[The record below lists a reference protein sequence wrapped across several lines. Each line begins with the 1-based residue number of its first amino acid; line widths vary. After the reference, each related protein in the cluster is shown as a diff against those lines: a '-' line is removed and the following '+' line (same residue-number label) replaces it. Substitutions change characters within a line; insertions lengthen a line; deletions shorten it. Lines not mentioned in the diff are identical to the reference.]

1 MGRILLKENTN
12 CEKEL
17 SCVCHVTMHK
27 SFNSFVLF
35 SLTQKSRAML
45 QRYLFYFD
53 RFTNHAQSLQFENKL
68 YDRIQAKMLEI
79 QDVYQQSAYDVK
91 FLKDAVDTLCKCRQA
106 LMYTYVFAFYLNA
119 NNHTEMFEHNQADLE
134 SSTEQLSSFLERD
147 IYNSNFNTE
156 VKIRVQDKKTYCDSR
171 RQKLFEH
178 VYEGEEAGLWDHC
191 E

>member
-1 MGRILLKENTN
+1 
-12 CEKEL
+12 
-17 SCVCHVTMHK
+17 
-27 SFNSFVLF
+27 
-35 SLTQKSRAML
+35 
-45 QRYLFYFD
+45 
-53 RFTNHAQSLQFENKL
+53 
-68 YDRIQAKMLEI
+68 MLEI

>member
-1 MGRILLKENTN
+1 
-12 CEKEL
+12 
-17 SCVCHVTMHK
+17 VCHVTMHK